1 MRRARTCAIVV
12 AFGVLALCT
21 PLLGARPAQAGSKI
35 AAAGVISVVSNVPDS
50 VKQAGRT
57 TITQATAVVTF
68 DGTLNG
74 PATEIY
80 TQVEPPNGS
89 VRQHGKGFFD
99 GTIAGR
105 TGMLE
110 YVFHGGATGGQIVV
124 TNGTGGLAGI
134 HGTLRYAFEAA
145 TGVFTYEG
153 TLRLQ

>member
-1 MRRARTCAIVV
+1 MRRARTRAIAV
-12 AFGVLALCT
+12 AFAVLPLCT
-21 PLLGARPAQAGSKI
+21 ALLGTQPAEAGSK

-80 TQVEPPNGS
+80 KQVAPPNRN

-110 YVFHGGATGGQIVV
+110 YVFHGGATSGQIVI
-124 TNGTGGLAGI
+124 TKGTGGLRGV

-153 TLRLQ
+153 TLRL